1 MYLEDMVAVLNAAGE
16 HWPANT
22 ESENFSQAA
31 FAKIDEIGNNAVL
44 RPDGGMVDAGDS
56 KSPA

>member
-1 MYLEDMVAVLNAAGE
+1 MRL
-16 HWPANT
+16 ANT
-22 ESENFSQAA
+22 ESEIFSQTA
-31 FAKIDEIGNNAVL
+31 FAKINKIGNNAVL